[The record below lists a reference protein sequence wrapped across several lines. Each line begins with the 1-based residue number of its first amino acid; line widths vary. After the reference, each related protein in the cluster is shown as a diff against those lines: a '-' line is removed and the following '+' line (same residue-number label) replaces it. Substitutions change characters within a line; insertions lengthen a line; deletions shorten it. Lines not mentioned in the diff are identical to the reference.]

1 MTSLDCNTNLL
12 TSLDV
17 RNTNNTE
24 MISFSATTN
33 PNLTCIFV
41 DDTTYSATNWTN
53 IDSIST
59 FVNNETECTE
69 VTIEGTKFELTVYP
83 NPTGSYLFIEGN
95 ETPISISIYNILGEK
110 VITAQN
116 TNKVNVKELLDGVFI
131 IKITDGVNQ
140 VNKKFVKN

>member
-1 MTSLDCNTNLL
+1 MILL
-12 TSLDV
+12 IVLQTGQIQIP
-17 RNTNNTE
+17 T
-24 MISFSATTN
+24 
-33 PNLTCIFV
+33 
-41 DDTTYSATNWTN
+41 
-53 IDSIST
+53 ST